1 MAMVIKNNSAA
12 QLALGELNKNNN
24 KLSKSLQKVSSGMK
38 LDGAEDGASEYAISE
53 KMRVRLRG
61 LNQDIVNAQTGS
73 NLVRVAE
80 GGIQDI
86 IDNLRDM
93 KAMAIKAAND
103 HNTDADRATI
113 QKEFEQRKAEID
125 DIASTTNY
133 NGKILLDGRYEEP
146 TVKVIPG
153 SLTVTNTFLGYV
165 TMKNNS
171 NSAVEQYVSTF
182 STVLPPTHA
191 SLVYSWGNDMIEG
204 QQGNFGSHSI
214 AIIGCPG
221 AILGRTGAD
230 MKGVSFPN
238 DLNQQGFFLVCRD
251 CDDITNIVFDSNT
264 TASTYSDSIS
274 GQSNIHQYT
283 IGIQGVTDIP
293 TLNAAVFNG
302 IANAS
307 GKPTSPNDTANN
319 VVVSNV
325 HDLRIIHGSFALSEP
340 DDPVAA
346 AHVAG
351 FDNHPRISS
360 GYYFTKAGATSDYQ
374 SWIGA
379 YGKGVVTEISST
391 PMEIPEQI
399 EYDLKNP
406 LTIHTDTKANENLKV
421 YINDMRT
428 ESMGLSEVKVI
439 PREAAVAALSSI
451 DNAVSYALN
460 ENTRMGAYQSRLNFT
475 IDNLTIASENT
486 QASESVIRDADMAK
500 SMTEYTKNNVLAQAA
515 QSMLAQANQTAGSVL
530 SLLQ

>member
-1 MAMVIKNNSAA
+1 MTMVIKNNSAA
-12 QLALGELNKNNN
+12 QLALGELSKNNN

-38 LDGAEDGASEYAISE
+38 LNGADDGASEYAISE
-53 KMRVRLRG
+53 KMRVRIRG
-61 LNQDIVNAQTGS
+61 LEQDIINSQTGS
-73 NLVRVAE
+73 NLVRTAE
-80 GGIQDI
+80 GGIQNI

-93 KAMAIKAAND
+93 KEMAIKSAND

-113 QKEFEQRKAEID
+113 QKEFAQRMAEID
-125 DIASTTNY
+125 DIAATTNY
-133 NGKILLDGRYEEP
+133 NGKILLDGSYEEP
-146 TVKVIPG
+146 TSSVIPG
-153 SLTVTNTFLGYV
+153 SLSVANTFLGYV
-165 TMKNNS
+165 TMKNNT
-171 NSAVEQYVSTF
+171 NTAVEEFVRTF
-182 STVLPPTHA
+182 SSIIPPTHA
-191 SLVYSWGNDMIEG
+191 GFVYRWGNDMVTG
-204 QQGNFGSHSI
+204 YQGNGFHSV
-214 AIIGCPG
+214 AIIGCPSS
-221 AILGRTGAD
+221 LST
-230 MKGVSFPN
+230 MSGVSFPN
-238 DLNQQGFFLVCRD
+238 DLDQQGFFLVCRD
-251 CDDITNIVFDSNT
+251 CDDITNIVFDSST
-264 TASTYSDSIS
+264 TASTYSGSVS

-293 TLNAAVFNG
+293 TLTAALFNG
-302 IANAS
+302 IASAA

-340 DDPVAA
+340 NNSAA
-346 AHVAG
+346 AARVAI
-351 FDNHPRISS
+351 FDNNPRISS

-374 SWIGA
+374 SWIGI
-379 YGKGVVTEISST
+379 YGKGVITEISST
-391 PMEIPEQI
+391 PVEIPEQI

-406 LTIHTDTKANENLKV
+406 LTIHTGTKANENLKV

-451 DNAVSYALN
+451 DDAVSYALN

>member
-12 QLALGELNKNNN
+12 QLVLGELNKNNN

-38 LDGAEDGASEYAISE
+38 LNGAEDGASEYAISE

-93 KAMAIKAAND
+93 KAMAIKSAND

-125 DIASTTNY
+125 DIAATTNY

-146 TVKVIPG
+146 TSFVIPG
-153 SLTVTNTFLGYV
+153 SLSVANTFLGYV
-165 TMKNNS
+165 TMKNNA
-171 NSAVEQYVSTF
+171 NTAIEQFVRTF
-182 STVLPPTHA
+182 STVNPPTHG
-191 SLVYSWGNDMIEG
+191 SYLYRWGDDMVVG
-204 QQGNFGSHSI
+204 QQGNGYHSI
-214 AIIGCPG
+214 AIIGTPSSPS
-221 AILGRTGAD
+221 T
-230 MKGVSFPN
+230 MSGVSFSN
-238 DLNQQGFFLVCRD
+238 DLDQQGFFLVCRD
-251 CDDITNIVFDSNT
+251 CDDITNIVFDSST
-264 TASTYSDSIS
+264 TASTYSGSVS
-274 GQSNIHQYT
+274 GQNNIHQYT

-293 TLNAAVFNG
+293 TLTAALFNG
-302 IANAS
+302 IASAA

-340 DDPVAA
+340 NNPTAA
-346 AHVAG
+346 ARVAIY
-351 FDNHPRISS
+351 DSNPRISS

-379 YGKGVVTEISST
+379 YGKGVITEISST
-391 PMEIPEQI
+391 PVEIPEQI

-406 LTIHTDTKANENLKV
+406 LTIHTGTKANENLKV

-428 ESMGLSEVKVI
+428 KSMGLSNVKVI

-451 DNAVSYALN
+451 DNAVNYALD
-460 ENTRMGAYQSRLNFT
+460 ENTRMGAYQSRLKFT
-475 IDNLTIASENT
+475 IDNLTTASENT

-500 SMTEYTKNNVLAQAA
+500 SMTEYTKSNVLAQAA
-515 QSMLAQANQTAGSVL
+515 QSMLAQANQSSASVL

>member
-12 QLALGELNKNNN
+12 QLVLGELNKNNN

-38 LDGAEDGASEYAISE
+38 LNGAEDGASEYAISE

-93 KAMAIKAAND
+93 KAMAIKSAND

-125 DIASTTNY
+125 DIAATTNY

-146 TVKVIPG
+146 TSFVIPG
-153 SLTVTNTFLGYV
+153 SLSVANTFLGYV
-165 TMKNNS
+165 TMKNNA
-171 NSAVEQYVSTF
+171 NTAIEQFVRTF
-182 STVLPPTHA
+182 STVSPPTHG
-191 SLVYSWGNDMIEG
+191 SYLYRWGNDMVAG
-204 QQGNFGSHSI
+204 QQGNGYHSI
-214 AIIGCPG
+214 AIIGTPSSPS
-221 AILGRTGAD
+221 T
-230 MKGVSFPN
+230 MSGVSFPN
-238 DLNQQGFFLVCRD
+238 DLDQQGFFLVCRD
-251 CDDITNIVFDSNT
+251 CDDITNIVFDSST
-264 TASTYSDSIS
+264 TASTYSGSVS
-274 GQSNIHQYT
+274 GQNNIHQYT

-293 TLNAAVFNG
+293 TLTAALFNG
-302 IANAS
+302 IASAA

-340 DDPVAA
+340 NNPAA
-346 AHVAG
+346 AARVAVY
-351 FDNHPRISS
+351 DSNPRISS

-391 PMEIPEQI
+391 PVEIPEQI

-406 LTIHTDTKANENLKV
+406 LTIHTGTKANENLKV

-428 ESMGLSEVKVI
+428 KSMGLSNVKVI

-451 DNAVSYALN
+451 DNAVNYALD
-460 ENTRMGAYQSRLNFT
+460 ENTRMGAYQSRLKFT
-475 IDNLTIASENT
+475 IDNLTTASENT

-500 SMTEYTKNNVLAQAA
+500 SMTEYTKSNVLAQAA
-515 QSMLAQANQTAGSVL
+515 QSMLAQANQSSASVL